1 MCIKTCEKR
10 DFIDDIDKIAQKILV
25 VEEQLKVKNNEGI
38 LQIDKVR
45 DLEQNKRYK
54 I

>member
-1 MCIKTCEKR
+1 MKKR
-10 DFIDDIDKIAQKILV
+10 DLKYDIDEIAQKIMV
-25 VEEQLKVKNNEGI
+25 VEEQLKVKSNEEL

-45 DLEQNKRYK
+45 DLEKNKKTYK